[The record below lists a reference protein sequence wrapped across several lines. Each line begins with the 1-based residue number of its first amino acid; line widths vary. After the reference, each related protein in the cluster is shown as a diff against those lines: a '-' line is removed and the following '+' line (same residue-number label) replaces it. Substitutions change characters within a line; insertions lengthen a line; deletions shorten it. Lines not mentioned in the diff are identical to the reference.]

1 MASENLDVGFGT
13 KLLLHQ
19 YTPKTASPRYTEHST
34 PKRDVNLSLLIS
46 LGMDSGNRI
55 RKEKIVPQ
63 NICPSVVYPIQTGS
77 YSSSQKIIKISGTID
92 LI

>member
-19 YTPKTASPRYTEHST
+19 YTQKTASPRYTEHNT
-34 PKRDVNLSLLIS
+34 PKREVNLSLLIS
-46 LGMDSGNRI
+46 LGMDSGKRI

-63 NICPSVVYPIQTGS
+63 NICPSVVCPIHTGS
-77 YSSSQKIIKISGTID
+77 YSSSQKIIRISGTID